1 MAGVGEDLGM
11 AMPEVL
17 ELCIQLD
24 SLAYSTYRDMAK
36 ACSDPAIARVFQQMA
51 EEERAHVTWWKE
63 LRDAWDKGLIPD
75 VVSDTESLVQN
86 LRSIAEELT
95 QTLPE
100 SFEGVSTTRMLEA
113 AAHIEFYML
122 DPAFAELIELTDP
135 GAARSHRES
144 YGRHIERLVGAIEQA
159 HEESDLARFLAR
171 VLRRTWSDNVTLS
184 MFAMRD
190 PLTALYNRRGMGVH
204 LRHWLAWSDRYGRPL
219 AVLLLDVDD
228 FKTVNDRFGHASGD
242 RALKEVARCLRRS
255 VRGSDIVARYGG
267 DEFAI
272 IAPETEDEELR
283 KLMQRIVKACCE
295 ASALA
300 EDGTAMR
307 LRVSV
312 GAAVVTG
319 DGWQAGDVGADR
331 RTGGGGSRRKVADE
345 KARPKTPGKPRTKE
359 HRGGI
364 SMDRLL
370 AAADRSLYAA
380 KAEGKNRAG
389 EPIAY

>member
-1 MAGVGEDLGM
+1 M

-24 SLAYSTYRDMAK
+24 ALAYSTYRDMAK
-36 ACSDPAIARVFQQMA
+36 VCPDPTVARVFSQMA
-51 EEERAHVTWWKE
+51 REARSHVTWWKD

-75 VVSDTESLVQN
+75 IVSDTESLVLN

-95 QTLPE
+95 RSLPA
-100 SFEGVSTTRMLEA
+100 SFEGASTTQMLET

-144 YGRHIERLVGAIEQA
+144 YSRHIDRLVTAIERA
-159 HEESDLARFLAR
+159 HEEGDLARFLAR
-171 VLRRTWSDNVTLS
+171 VLRRTWSDNLTLS
-184 MFAMRD
+184 MYAMRD
-190 PLTALYNRRGMGVH
+190 PLTALYNRRGMSVH
-204 LRHWLAWSDRYGRPL
+204 LRHWLAWANRYGRPV
-219 AVLLLDVDD
+219 AVLLVDVDD
-228 FKTVNDRFGHASGD
+228 FKAINDTYGHASGD
-242 RALKEVARCLRRS
+242 RALKEVAHCLRRS
-255 VRGSDIVARYGG
+255 VRTSDIVVRYGG

-272 IAPETEDEELR
+272 IAPETEGDELR
-283 KLMQRIVKACCE
+283 HLMQRIVEASCE

-300 EDGTAMR
+300 EDGTALP

-319 DGWQAGDVGADR
+319 NGWQSPEGEETSREAPV
-331 RTGGGGSRRKVADE
+331 GGGKSAGAPPSQPPSRRA
-345 KARPKTPGKPRTKE
+345 AAGRRSG
-359 HRGGI
+359 HRSGGI
-364 SMDRLL
+364 SLDRLL

-380 KAEGKNRAG
+380 KAEGKHRAG
-389 EPIAY
+389 EPITYRGIRL

>member
-1 MAGVGEDLGM
+1 M

-17 ELCIQLD
+17 ELCIRLD

-36 ACSDPAIARVFQQMA
+36 ACADPAVARVFGQMA
-51 EEERAHVTWWKE
+51 KEERAHVTWWKE

-86 LRSIAEELT
+86 LRSIAEDLN

-100 SFEGVSTTRMLEA
+100 SFDRISTTRMLEA

-135 GAARSHRES
+135 GGARSHRES
-144 YGRHIERLVGAIEQA
+144 YSRHIERLVAAIEQA
-159 HEESDLARFLAR
+159 HDEGDLARFLAR

-190 PLTALYNRRGMGVH
+190 PLTALYNRRGMSVH
-204 LRHWLAWSDRYGRPL
+204 LRHWLAWADRYGRPV
-219 AVLLLDVDD
+219 AVLLVDVDD
-228 FKTVNDRFGHASGD
+228 FKAINDTFGHATGD
-242 RALKEVARCLRRS
+242 RTLKEVAHCLRRS

-283 KLMQRIVKACCE
+283 KLMQRIVEASCE

-300 EDGTAMR
+300 EDGTAVP

-319 DGWQAGDVGADR
+319 DGWQSEGEAEGARTSSAAGRKAPAGAAPKKPTR
-331 RTGGGGSRRKVADE
+331 ARSKGHRSR
-345 KARPKTPGKPRTKE
+345 
-359 HRGGI
+359 GI

-370 AAADRSLYAA
+370 AEADRSLYTA

-389 EPIAY
+389 EPITYQGIRL